1 MQTSFY
7 NLSTSNNPL
16 LGNVTIGSYHSI
28 NNFNKYPNN
37 TIKSP
42 LPTSVSTL
50 SLQSKSKKKNTNRLS
65 FLTQSSHSEEEIKTP
80 LTPKSLQHNIFDIN
94 HHESSSSSDNLNHS
108 SSFHYDIQYHHHHH
122 HHPKEK
128 EEKINKIK
136 VNNDD
141 NGSDNKNGSQQDI
154 LKSNDDFEMIRS
166 KITGITRA
174 MQAFHVQ
181 ELFYHEPTIT
191 NHHQQHQKKNNKHKR
206 YHTAPDQSMC
216 NPFWQSTPLTSTSQT
231 INGLKDSSPSPSP
244 IFQYDNNNNK
254 EKEKEVDDND
264 DKKLLL
270 QNNNNNNHDEWIL
283 NNTFTTLLSTQLTD
297 HKASDIYFMYNQ
309 SHQHSYPATPITT
322 TSILLTPQHSSSS
335 LSTSP
340 PLPSYSTGKEL
351 IDSNKNEQ
359 EEEYE
364 EEQEQEEID
373 EQWQQQ
379 FLSLMGT
386 IVKHSEQLECLSTD
400 LLRAESH
407 VRQLLSMASTVQD
420 QFEER
425 EKQYEDRL
433 KEIHVAG
440 QQQLIM
446 IDALEDLAED
456 MNMKLDNDDNDTNS
470 SNSFTSPPSFSS
482 SSSSSFSNQ
491 QQQQRQKQQQKIEND
506 KEKLKKMI
514 SHWFKQVLPTSLF
527 FFETE
532 SFVIKTRWYAGMIL
546 GSDVG
551 TGDLVP
557 VLSSHQHHGIEIIV
571 SGFGIIIHDD
581 SSLLDQEST
590 LTTFSSS
597 SPSPSSSSINSNQH
611 KMMIHQYLLYLS
623 PKDRQQHFL
632 LLPKNKWVPDILVDE
647 CQLEEC
653 SIQFSLFQRKHHCR
667 RCGKIICQRHSGNR
681 LPLFKQDKVIQ
692 GQGAWHRIC
701 DICFMQAIS
710 I

>member
-1 MQTSFY
+1 M
-7 NLSTSNNPL
+7 
-16 LGNVTIGSYHSI
+16 
-28 NNFNKYPNN
+28 
-37 TIKSP
+37 
-42 LPTSVSTL
+42 
-50 SLQSKSKKKNTNRLS
+50 
-65 FLTQSSHSEEEIKTP
+65 
-80 LTPKSLQHNIFDIN
+80 
-94 HHESSSSSDNLNHS
+94 DN
-108 SSFHYDIQYHHHHH
+108 D
-122 HHPKEK
+122 
-128 EEKINKIK
+128 
-136 VNNDD
+136 
-141 NGSDNKNGSQQDI
+141 GSDNKNGSQQDV

-166 KITGITRA
+166 KITGITRT

-191 NHHQQHQKKNNKHKR
+191 NHHQHQQQHQKKNNKHKR
-206 YHTAPDQSMC
+206 YHTAPDQSVC

-231 INGLKDSSPSPSP
+231 INGLKDSSPSPTHL
-244 IFQYDNNNNK
+244 YDNNNK
-254 EKEKEVDDND
+254 EKEENDNS
-264 DKKLLL
+264 DKKILL

-309 SHQHSYPATPITT
+309 PHQHSYPATPITT

-340 PLPSYSTGKEL
+340 PLPSHSIGNEL
-351 IDSNKNEQ
+351 IDAN
-359 EEEYE
+359 EEEE
-364 EEQEQEEID
+364 EEEDEID

-420 QFEER
+420 QFEQR

-456 MNMKLDNDDNDTNS
+456 MNMKLDSDDNDTNS
-470 SNSFTSPPSFSS
+470 SNSSTP
-482 SSSSSFSNQ
+482 SSSFSNQ
-491 QQQQRQKQQQKIEND
+491 QQQQKIEND
-506 KEKLKKMI
+506 KAKLKKMI

-581 SSLLDQEST
+581 SSLSDHVSKREEKEFIKTRHVIKNYIYTYL
-590 LTTFSSS
+590 F
-597 SPSPSSSSINSNQH
+597 
-611 KMMIHQYLLYLS
+611 YLL
-623 PKDRQQHFL
+623 
-632 LLPKNKWVPDILVDE
+632 
-647 CQLEEC
+647 
-653 SIQFSLFQRKHHCR
+653 
-667 RCGKIICQRHSGNR
+667 
-681 LPLFKQDKVIQ
+681 
-692 GQGAWHRIC
+692 
-701 DICFMQAIS
+701 
-710 I
+710 